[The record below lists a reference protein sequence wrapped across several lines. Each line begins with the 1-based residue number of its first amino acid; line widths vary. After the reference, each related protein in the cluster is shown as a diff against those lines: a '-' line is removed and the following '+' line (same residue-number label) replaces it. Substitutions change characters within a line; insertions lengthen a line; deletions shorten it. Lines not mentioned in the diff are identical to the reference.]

1 MEIIL
6 AFIGSI
12 LMLITVCIIGSMILA
27 KDTKEFHIQFSLL
40 KGFDMSGTFFK
51 DEQSRENQGQ

>member
-12 LMLITVCIIGSMILA
+12 LMLLAVCIIGSLILA
-27 KDTKEFHIQFSLL
+27 KNTKEFHIQFSLF
-40 KGFDMSGTFFK
+40 KGFDMSGTFFEN
-51 DEQSRENQGQ
+51 EQSPENHEQ